1 MTGTPRF
8 GLFLGLG
15 SPTFQDAVMNMKS
28 TLPEP
33 IPGARPVHLPGL
45 IAFECVAR
53 HMSFARAAAELEVTP
68 TAMSKTVKQLEAQ
81 LGVRLFNR
89 TTRSVGLT
97 ESGTQLLDTLAP
109 ALEQIRSSVQRVHD
123 TATRPYGALKI
134 NTSYVAYASLIEP
147 HIPAFLARYPDI
159 TLDFAVDNG
168 LSDIV
173 GDGFDAGIRLGHAL
187 QRDMIAVPL
196 GALQP
201 LVVVGSPE
209 YLARSAPLSKPE
221 DLLDHDCIRQR
232 LISRSRFLTWTFRV
246 GKASVDIDVKGR
258 LVLDEMRTTLSAA
271 CMGCGLALVFRPFAE
286 AEIASGQLVVQ
297 LEKYSPPAEAFH
309 LYYPSRAQMPG
320 KLRAFIDFFQASNR

>member
-1 MTGTPRF
+1 
-8 GLFLGLG
+8 
-15 SPTFQDAVMNMKS
+15 MNMKS

-109 ALEQIRSSVQRVHD
+109 ALEQIRASVQRVHD
-123 TATRPYGALKI
+123 TATRPYGALRV

-147 HIPAFLARYPDI
+147 HVQDFLAQYPDI
-159 TLDFAVDNG
+159 TLDFSVDNG

-173 GDGFDAGIRLGHAL
+173 GGGFDAGIRLGHAL

-196 GALQP
+196 GGLQP
-201 LVVVGSPE
+201 LLVVGSPD
-209 YLARSAPLSKPE
+209 YLARSAPLHTPE
-221 DLLDHDCIRQR
+221 DLLNHDCIRQR
-232 LISRSRFLTWTFRV
+232 LNNRTRILSWTFRM
-246 GKASVDIDVKGR
+246 GKASIEIDVKGR
-258 LVLDEMRTTLSAA
+258 LMLDEMRTTVSAA
-271 CMGCGLALVFRPFAE
+271 RMGCGLALAFRPFAE
-286 AEIASGQLVVQ
+286 AELASGLLVPL

-320 KLRAFIDFFQASNR
+320 KLRAFIDFFQACNR